1 MIKKDKKGFTLV
13 EMVVVIAII
22 GILAA
27 ILIPALTGYIS
38 KANNDKSKAEA
49 EAAWLEYTAGCKNNG
64 LTPTSTFIYKT
75 EDGTYYEVN
84 TEGVASKTD
93 NHNVT
98 DLSTCKG
105 GIEYNDSSSNGVG
118 GVTSEGGG
126 SSTSESEDEIISR
139 RTDLRGIYRYEAQNG
154 SLEWEVVDNRHQD
167 INTVRL
173 LKGELR
179 QTVDR
184 KADTS
189 PLTNQMMDFDYNVKH
204 LLDDNLTFEINTAS
218 QTYNI
223 NYYDEENV
231 VVANPTAIQIGEEGI
246 DVIRKAEFKSSLY
259 YKQIHYVILELGLK
273 KEDWAEVKVEM
284 EDEFGNTKPIS
295 DVQEVHSTGTFQ
307 KVFFAT
313 DDTDMPGKVKITISK
328 SANDYTP
335 IFIKS
340 LEISSKKYSTG
351 TVLELN
357 DALIKEYRDKNLQAA
372 QANEGTEV
380 EVVGTVT
387 FIDVGFLT
395 GSANLFY
402 VQTKDAAMVV
412 SSTDNKPIVG
422 QYVKIKGTV
431 SSNSLDIN
439 EIFKNPTS
447 IENNFAKWY
456 NGTIDVPCV
465 TFETLKM
472 SDGPEVVPMVLD
484 DIDYN
489 FNEATL
495 PKEGVNV
502 GKSFTL
508 GSGEDAKTV
517 DHLLMNHSLVEAE
530 ELTVEKTYAAVEV
543 DTGFFGLKVTTHYQI
558 VAKNSK
564 EQLIPFFIHENNLT
578 NEQLGLLKG
587 LKKGD
592 KFSFKG
598 GVLYSHPKN
607 NKTYVKLSQQKS
619 VITKL

>member
-105 GIEYNDSSSNGVG
+105 GIEYNDSSSSGVG
-118 GVTSEGGG
+118 GVTSGGG
-126 SSTSESEDEIISR
+126 GISTSESEAEVISR
-139 RTDLRGIYRYEAQNG
+139 RTDLGGIYRYEAQNA
-154 SLEWEVVDNRHQD
+154 SLEWGGNNPHQD
-167 INTVRL
+167 INTVRF

-179 QTVDR
+179 QTVDK

-189 PLTNQMMDFDYNVKH
+189 PRKDQMIDFNYSISH
-204 LLDDNLTFEINTAS
+204 YLDDNLTFEINEAATP
-218 QTYNI
+218 TYQI
-223 NYYDEENV
+223 TYYDEENL
-231 VVANPTAIQIGEEGI
+231 AAAKPIAIQLGEKGS

-259 YKQIHYVILELGLK
+259 YKQIYYVILELGLE

-284 EDEFGNTKPIS
+284 EDEFGNIKPIS
-295 DVQEVHSTGTFQ
+295 DVQEVHSTGSFQ
-307 KVFFAT
+307 TVFFAT
-313 DDTDMPGKVKITISK
+313 DDNDMPGKVKITINK
-328 SANDYTP
+328 SANKYTP

-351 TVLELN
+351 TVIEFD
-357 DALIKEYRDKNLQAA
+357 DAIIKEYRDKNLQAA
-372 QANEGTEV
+372 QASEGTTV
-380 EVVGTVT
+380 DVVGTVT
-387 FIDVGFLT
+387 FIDVGFLS

-402 VQTKDAAMVV
+402 VQTKDAAVAV
-412 SSTDNKPIVG
+412 SSTSQKPIVG
-422 QYVKIKGTV
+422 QYVKLNGKV
-431 SSNSLDIN
+431 SSSSDNLEGSLSNYFTGSLDV
-439 EIFKNPTS
+439 
-447 IENNFAKWY
+447 Y
-456 NGTIDVPCV
+456 CNG
-465 TFETLKM
+465 FETLAM
-472 SDGPEVVPMVLD
+472 SGGPEVVPMVLD
-484 DIDYN
+484 DINYN
-489 FNEATL
+489 FNGATL
-495 PKEGVNV
+495 PKDGVDV
-502 GKSFTL
+502 GKSFTI
-508 GSGEDAKTV
+508 GSGKDAETV
-517 DHLLMNHSLVEAE
+517 NHKLMNYSLVEAE
-530 ELTVEKTYAAVEV
+530 ELTVVKKFHTTSFWW
-543 DTGFFGLKVTTHYQI
+543 DFLGLAEHYEL
-558 VAKNSK
+558 VATNSVGRK
-564 EQLIPFFIHENNLT
+564 IPFFIHKTALT
-578 NEQLGLLKG
+578 EKQKNVLNGLAI
-587 LKKGD
+587 GD

-598 GVLYSHPKN
+598 GVLFAHQKDG
-607 NKTYVKLSQQKS
+607 KTYVKLSSQKS

>member
-1 MIKKDKKGFTLV
+1 MIKKNKKGFTLV

-105 GIEYNDSSSNGVG
+105 GIEYNDSSSSGVG
-118 GVTSEGGG
+118 GVTSGGG
-126 SSTSESEDEIISR
+126 GISTSESEAEIISR
-139 RTDLRGIYRYEAQNG
+139 RTDLGGIYRYEAQNA
-154 SLEWEVVDNRHQD
+154 SLEWGGNNPHQD
-167 INTVRL
+167 INTVRF

-179 QTVDR
+179 QTVDK

-189 PLTNQMMDFDYNVKH
+189 PRKDQMIDFNYSISH
-204 LLDDNLTFEINTAS
+204 YLDDNLTFEINEAATP
-218 QTYNI
+218 TYQI
-223 NYYDEENV
+223 TYYDEENL
-231 VVANPTAIQIGEEGI
+231 AAAKPIAIQLGEKGS

-259 YKQIHYVILELGLK
+259 YKQIYYVVLEIGLLN
-273 KEDWAEVKVEM
+273 EDWAEVKVEM
-284 EDEFGNTKPIS
+284 EDEFGNIKPIS
-295 DVQEVHSTGTFQ
+295 DVQEVHSTGSFQ

-313 DDTDMPGKVKITISK
+313 DDNDMPGKVKITINK
-328 SANDYTP
+328 SANKYTP

-340 LEISSKKYSTG
+340 LEVSSKKYSTG
-351 TVLELN
+351 TVIEFD
-357 DALIKEYRDKNLQAA
+357 DAIIKEYRDKNLQAA
-372 QANEGTEV
+372 QASEGTTV
-380 EVVGTVT
+380 DVVGTVT
-387 FIDVGFLT
+387 FIDVGFLS

-402 VQTKDAAMVV
+402 VQTKDAAVAV
-412 SSTDNKPIVG
+412 SSTSQKPIVG
-422 QYVKIKGTV
+422 QYVKLKGNV
-431 SSNSLDIN
+431 SSSSDNLEGSLSNYFAGSLDVYCN
-439 EIFKNPTS
+439 
-447 IENNFAKWY
+447 
-456 NGTIDVPCV
+456 D
-465 TFETLKM
+465 FETLAM
-472 SDGPEVVPMVLD
+472 SGGPEVVPMVLD
-484 DIDYN
+484 DINYN
-489 FNEATL
+489 FNGAIL
-495 PKEGVNV
+495 PKDGVDV

-517 DHLLMNHSLVEAE
+517 NHKLLNYSLVEAE
-530 ELTVEKTYAAVEV
+530 ELTIVEKFHTTTFWW
-543 DTGFFGLKVTTHYQI
+543 DFFGLAEHYEL
-558 VAKNSK
+558 VATNSVGRK
-564 EQLIPFFIHENNLT
+564 IPFFIHKTALT
-578 NEQLGLLKG
+578 EKQKSVLNSLAV
-587 LKKGD
+587 GD

-598 GVLYSHPKN
+598 GVLFAHQKDG
-607 NKTYVKLSQQKS
+607 KTYVKLSSQKS

>member
-105 GIEYNDSSSNGVG
+105 GIEYNDSSSSQVG
-118 GVTSEGGG
+118 GVTSGGG
-126 SSTSESEDEIISR
+126 GISTSESEAEVISR
-139 RTDLRGIYRYEAQNG
+139 RTDLGGIYRYEAQNA
-154 SLEWEVVDNRHQD
+154 SLEWGGNNPHQD
-167 INTVRL
+167 INTVRF

-179 QTVDR
+179 QTVDK

-189 PLTNQMMDFDYNVKH
+189 PLTNQTMDFNYSISH
-204 LLDDNLTFEINTAS
+204 YLDDNLTFEINTAS
-218 QTYNI
+218 QQAYNI

-231 VVANPTAIQIGEEGI
+231 VVANPTAIQIGEKGI

-259 YKQIHYVILELGLK
+259 YKQIYYVILELGLE

-284 EDEFGNTKPIS
+284 EDEFGNIKPIS
-295 DVQEVHSTGTFQ
+295 DVQEVHSTGAFQ

-313 DDTDMPGKVKITISK
+313 DDSDMPGKVKITISK
-328 SANDYTP
+328 SANNYTP

-340 LEISSKKYSTG
+340 LEVSSKKYSTG
-351 TVLELN
+351 TVIEFD
-357 DALIKEYRDKNLQAA
+357 DAIIREYRDKNLQAA
-372 QANEGTEV
+372 QASKGTQV
-380 EVVGTVT
+380 DVVGTVT
-387 FIDVGFLT
+387 FIDVGFFT
-395 GSANLFY
+395 GAANLFY
-402 VQTKDAAMVV
+402 VQTKDAAVAV
-412 SSTDNKPIVG
+412 SSTTQKPIIG
-422 QYVKIKGTV
+422 QYVKLKGNV
-431 SSNSLDIN
+431 SSSSDNLEGSLSNYFTGSLDVYCN
-439 EIFKNPTS
+439 
-447 IENNFAKWY
+447 
-456 NGTIDVPCV
+456 D
-465 TFETLKM
+465 FETLAM
-472 SDGPEVVPMVLD
+472 SGGPEVVPMGLD

-489 FNEATL
+489 FNGAIL
-495 PKEGVNV
+495 PKDGVDV

-508 GSGEDAKTV
+508 GSGEDAETV
-517 DHLLMNHSLVEAE
+517 NHKLMNYSLVEAE
-530 ELTVEKTYAAVEV
+530 ELTVVEAFHKQKFWWDYAELAVHYE
-543 DTGFFGLKVTTHYQI
+543 LLVT
-558 VAKNSK
+558 NSVGRK
-564 EQLIPFFIHENNLT
+564 IPFFIHKTALT
-578 NEQLGLLKG
+578 EKQKNVLSSLEE
-587 LKKGD
+587 GD

-598 GVLYSHPKN
+598 GVLFAHQNDK
-607 NKTYVKLSQQKS
+607 KTYVKLSSQKS

>member
-1 MIKKDKKGFTLV
+1 MIKKNKKGFTLV

-105 GIEYNDSSSNGVG
+105 GIEYNDSSSSGGG
-118 GVTSEGGG
+118 GVTSGGG
-126 SSTSESEDEIISR
+126 GISTSESEAEVISR
-139 RTDLRGIYRYEAQNG
+139 RTDLGGIYRYEAQNA
-154 SLEWEVVDNRHQD
+154 SLEWGGNNPHQD
-167 INTVRL
+167 INTVRF

-179 QTVDR
+179 QTVDK

-189 PLTNQMMDFDYNVKH
+189 PRKDQMIDFNYSISH
-204 LLDDNLTFEINTAS
+204 YLDDNLTFEINEAATP
-218 QTYNI
+218 TYQI
-223 NYYDEENV
+223 TYYDEENL
-231 VVANPTAIQIGEEGI
+231 AAAKPIAIQLGEKGS

-259 YKQIHYVILELGLK
+259 YKQIYYVVLEIGLLN
-273 KEDWAEVKVEM
+273 EDWAEVKVEM
-284 EDEFGNTKPIS
+284 EDEFGNIKPIS
-295 DVQEVHSTGTFQ
+295 DVQEVHSTGSFQ

-313 DDTDMPGKVKITISK
+313 DDNDMPGKVKITISK
-328 SANDYTP
+328 KANDYTP

-351 TVLELN
+351 TVIEFD
-357 DALIKEYRDKNLQAA
+357 DAIIKEYRDKNLQAA
-372 QANEGTEV
+372 QASEGTTV
-380 EVVGTVT
+380 DVVGTVT
-387 FIDVGFLT
+387 FIDVGFLS

-402 VQTKDAAMVV
+402 VQTKDAAVAV
-412 SSTDNKPIVG
+412 SSTSQKPIVG
-422 QYVKIKGTV
+422 QYVKLNGKV
-431 SSNSLDIN
+431 SSSSDNLEGSLSNYFTGSLDV
-439 EIFKNPTS
+439 
-447 IENNFAKWY
+447 Y
-456 NGTIDVPCV
+456 CNG
-465 TFETLKM
+465 FETLAM
-472 SDGPEVVPMVLD
+472 SGGPEVVPMVLD
-484 DIDYN
+484 DINYN
-489 FNEATL
+489 FNGAIL
-495 PKEGVNV
+495 PKDGVDV

-508 GSGEDAKTV
+508 GSGKDAETV
-517 DHLLMNHSLVEAE
+517 NHKLMNYSLVEAE
-530 ELTVEKTYAAVEV
+530 ELTVVEKFHTTSFWW
-543 DTGFFGLKVTTHYQI
+543 DFFGLAEHYEL
-558 VAKNSK
+558 VATNSVGRK
-564 EQLIPFFIHENNLT
+564 IPFFIHKTALT
-578 NEQLGLLKG
+578 EKQKNVLNSLAI
-587 LKKGD
+587 GD

-598 GVLYSHPKN
+598 GVLFAHQKD
-607 NKTYVKLSQQKS
+607 NKTYVKLSSQKS

>member
-1 MIKKDKKGFTLV
+1 MIKKNKKGFTLV

-118 GVTSEGGG
+118 GVTSGGG
-126 SSTSESEDEIISR
+126 GISTSESEAEVISR
-139 RTDLRGIYRYEAQNG
+139 RTDLGGIYRYEAQNA
-154 SLEWEVVDNRHQD
+154 SLEWGGNNPHQD
-167 INTVRL
+167 INTVRF

-179 QTVDR
+179 QTVDK

-189 PLTNQMMDFDYNVKH
+189 PRKDQMIDFNYSISH
-204 LLDDNLTFEINTAS
+204 YLDDNLTFEINEAATP
-218 QTYNI
+218 TYQI
-223 NYYDEENV
+223 TYYDEENL
-231 VVANPTAIQIGEEGI
+231 AAAKPIAIQLGEKGS

-259 YKQIHYVILELGLK
+259 YKQIYYVVLEIGLLN
-273 KEDWAEVKVEM
+273 EDWAEVKVEM
-284 EDEFGNTKPIS
+284 EDEFGNIKPIS
-295 DVQEVHSTGTFQ
+295 DVQEVHSTGSFQ

-313 DDTDMPGKVKITISK
+313 DDNDMPGKVKITINK
-328 SANDYTP
+328 SANKYTP

-351 TVLELN
+351 TVIEFD
-357 DALIKEYRDKNLQAA
+357 DAIIKEYRDKNLQAA
-372 QANEGTEV
+372 QASEGTTV
-380 EVVGTVT
+380 DVVGTVT
-387 FIDVGFLT
+387 FIDVGFLS

-402 VQTKDAAMVV
+402 VQTKDAAVAV
-412 SSTDNKPIVG
+412 SSTSQKPIVG
-422 QYVKIKGTV
+422 QYVKLNGKV
-431 SSNSLDIN
+431 SSSSDNLEGSLSNYFTGSLDV
-439 EIFKNPTS
+439 
-447 IENNFAKWY
+447 Y
-456 NGTIDVPCV
+456 CNG
-465 TFETLKM
+465 FETLAM
-472 SDGPEVVPMVLD
+472 SGGPEVVPMVLD
-484 DIDYN
+484 DINYN
-489 FNEATL
+489 FNGAIL
-495 PKEGVNV
+495 PKDGVDV

-508 GSGEDAKTV
+508 GSGKDAETV
-517 DHLLMNHSLVEAE
+517 NHKLMNYSLVEAE
-530 ELTVEKTYAAVEV
+530 ELTVVEKFHTTSFWW
-543 DTGFFGLKVTTHYQI
+543 DFLGLAEHYEL
-558 VAKNSK
+558 VATNSVGRK
-564 EQLIPFFIHENNLT
+564 IPFFIHKTALT
-578 NEQLGLLKG
+578 EKQKNVLNGLAI
-587 LKKGD
+587 GD

-598 GVLYSHPKN
+598 GVLFAHQKD
-607 NKTYVKLSQQKS
+607 NKTYVKLSSQKS

>member
-1 MIKKDKKGFTLV
+1 MIKKNKKGFTLV

-105 GIEYNDSSSNGVG
+105 GIEYNDSSSSGVG
-118 GVTSEGGG
+118 GVTSGGG
-126 SSTSESEDEIISR
+126 GISTSESEAEVISR
-139 RTDLRGIYRYEAQNG
+139 RTDLGGIYRYEAQNA
-154 SLEWEVVDNRHQD
+154 SLEWGGNNPHQD
-167 INTVRL
+167 INTVRF

-179 QTVDR
+179 QTVDK

-189 PLTNQMMDFDYNVKH
+189 PRKDQMIDFNYSISH
-204 LLDDNLTFEINTAS
+204 YLDDNLTFEINEAATP
-218 QTYNI
+218 TYQI
-223 NYYDEENV
+223 TYYDEENL
-231 VVANPTAIQIGEEGI
+231 AAAKPIAIQLGEKGS

-259 YKQIHYVILELGLK
+259 YKQIYYVVLEIGLLN
-273 KEDWAEVKVEM
+273 EDWAEVKVEM
-284 EDEFGNTKPIS
+284 EDEFGNIKPIS
-295 DVQEVHSTGTFQ
+295 DVQEVHSTGYFQ

-313 DDTDMPGKVKITISK
+313 DDNDMPGKVKITISK
-328 SANDYTP
+328 SANNYTP

-340 LEISSKKYSTG
+340 LEVSSKKYSTG
-351 TVLELN
+351 TVIEFD
-357 DALIKEYRDKNLQAA
+357 DAIIKEYRDKNLQAA
-372 QANEGTEV
+372 QASEGTTV
-380 EVVGTVT
+380 DVVGTVT
-387 FIDVGFLT
+387 FIDVGFLS

-402 VQTKDAAMVV
+402 VQTKDAAVAV
-412 SSTDNKPIVG
+412 SNTTKKPIVG
-422 QYVKIKGTV
+422 QYVKLNGKV
-431 SSNSLDIN
+431 SSSSDNLEGSLSNYFTGSLDV
-439 EIFKNPTS
+439 
-447 IENNFAKWY
+447 Y
-456 NGTIDVPCV
+456 CNG
-465 TFETLKM
+465 FETLAM
-472 SDGPEVVPMVLD
+472 SGGPEVVPMVLD
-484 DIDYN
+484 DINYN
-489 FNEATL
+489 FNGAIL
-495 PKEGVNV
+495 PKDGVDV

-517 DHLLMNHSLVEAE
+517 NHKLMNYSLVEAE
-530 ELTVEKTYAAVEV
+530 ELTVVEKIHTTSFWW
-543 DTGFFGLKVTTHYQI
+543 DFLGLAEHYEL
-558 VAKNSK
+558 VATNSVGRK
-564 EQLIPFFIHENNLT
+564 IPFFIHKTALT
-578 NEQLGLLKG
+578 EKQKNVLNGLAI
-587 LKKGD
+587 GD

-598 GVLYSHPKN
+598 GVLFAHQKD
-607 NKTYVKLSQQKS
+607 NKTYVKLSSQKS

>member
-1 MIKKDKKGFTLV
+1 MIKKNKKGFTLV

-105 GIEYNDSSSNGVG
+105 GIEYNDSSSSGVG
-118 GVTSEGGG
+118 GVTSGGG
-126 SSTSESEDEIISR
+126 GISTSESEAEIISR
-139 RTDLRGIYRYEAQNG
+139 RTDLGGIYRYEAQNA
-154 SLEWEVVDNRHQD
+154 SLEWGGNNPHQD
-167 INTVRL
+167 INTVRF

-179 QTVDR
+179 QTVDK

-189 PLTNQMMDFDYNVKH
+189 PRKDQMIDFNYSISH
-204 LLDDNLTFEINTAS
+204 YLDDNLTFEINEAATP
-218 QTYNI
+218 TYQI
-223 NYYDEENV
+223 TYYDEENL
-231 VVANPTAIQIGEEGI
+231 AAAKPIAIQLGEKGS

-259 YKQIHYVILELGLK
+259 YKQIYYVVLEIGLLN
-273 KEDWAEVKVEM
+273 EDWAEVKVEM
-284 EDEFGNTKPIS
+284 EDEFGNIKPIS
-295 DVQEVHSTGTFQ
+295 DVQEVHSTGSFQ

-313 DDTDMPGKVKITISK
+313 DDNDMPGKVKITINK
-328 SANDYTP
+328 SANKYTP

-340 LEISSKKYSTG
+340 LEVSSKKYSTG
-351 TVLELN
+351 TVIEFD
-357 DALIKEYRDKNLQAA
+357 DAIIKEYRDKNLQAA
-372 QANEGTEV
+372 QASEGTTV
-380 EVVGTVT
+380 DVVGTVT
-387 FIDVGFLT
+387 FIDVGFLS

-402 VQTKDAAMVV
+402 VQTKDAAVAV
-412 SSTDNKPIVG
+412 SSTSQKPIVG
-422 QYVKIKGTV
+422 QYVKLNGKV
-431 SSNSLDIN
+431 SSSSDNLEGSLSNYFTGSLDV
-439 EIFKNPTS
+439 
-447 IENNFAKWY
+447 Y
-456 NGTIDVPCV
+456 CNG
-465 TFETLKM
+465 FETLAM
-472 SDGPEVVPMVLD
+472 SGGPEVVPMVLD
-484 DIDYN
+484 DINYN
-489 FNEATL
+489 FNGAIL
-495 PKEGVNV
+495 PKDGVDV

-517 DHLLMNHSLVEAE
+517 NHKLMNYSLVEAE
-530 ELTVEKTYAAVEV
+530 ELTVVEKFHTTSFWW
-543 DTGFFGLKVTTHYQI
+543 DFFGLAEHYEL
-558 VAKNSK
+558 VATNSVGRK
-564 EQLIPFFIHENNLT
+564 IPFFIHKTALT
-578 NEQLGLLKG
+578 EKQKSVLNSLAV
-587 LKKGD
+587 GD

-598 GVLYSHPKN
+598 GVLFAHQKDG
-607 NKTYVKLSQQKS
+607 KTYVKLSSQKS

>member
-1 MIKKDKKGFTLV
+1 MIKKNKKGFTLV

-105 GIEYNDSSSNGVG
+105 GIEYNDSSSSGVG
-118 GVTSEGGG
+118 GVTSGGG
-126 SSTSESEDEIISR
+126 GISTSESEAEVISR
-139 RTDLRGIYRYEAQNG
+139 RTDLGGIYRYEAQNA
-154 SLEWEVVDNRHQD
+154 SLEWGGNNPHQD
-167 INTVRL
+167 INTVRF

-179 QTVDR
+179 QTVDK

-189 PLTNQMMDFDYNVKH
+189 PRKDQMIDFNYSISH
-204 LLDDNLTFEINTAS
+204 YLDDNLTFEINEAATP
-218 QTYNI
+218 TYQI
-223 NYYDEENV
+223 TYYDEENL
-231 VVANPTAIQIGEEGI
+231 AAAKPIAIQLGEKGS

-259 YKQIHYVILELGLK
+259 YKQIYYVVLEIGLLN
-273 KEDWAEVKVEM
+273 EDWAEVKVEM
-284 EDEFGNTKPIS
+284 EDEFGNIKPIS
-295 DVQEVHSTGTFQ
+295 DVQEVHSTGSFQ

-313 DDTDMPGKVKITISK
+313 DDNDMPGKVKITINK
-328 SANDYTP
+328 SANKYTP

-340 LEISSKKYSTG
+340 LEVSSKKYSTG
-351 TVLELN
+351 TVIEFD
-357 DALIKEYRDKNLQAA
+357 DAIIKEYRDKNLQAA
-372 QANEGTEV
+372 QASEGTTV
-380 EVVGTVT
+380 DVVGTVT
-387 FIDVGFLT
+387 FIDVGFLS

-402 VQTKDAAMVV
+402 VQTKDAAVAV
-412 SSTDNKPIVG
+412 SSTSQKPIVG
-422 QYVKIKGTV
+422 QYVKLNGKV
-431 SSNSLDIN
+431 SSSSDNLEGSLSNYFTGSLDV
-439 EIFKNPTS
+439 
-447 IENNFAKWY
+447 Y
-456 NGTIDVPCV
+456 CNG
-465 TFETLKM
+465 FETLAM
-472 SDGPEVVPMVLD
+472 SGGPEVVPMVLD
-484 DIDYN
+484 DINYN
-489 FNEATL
+489 FNGAIL
-495 PKEGVNV
+495 PKDGVDV

-517 DHLLMNHSLVEAE
+517 NHKLMNYSLVEAE
-530 ELTVEKTYAAVEV
+530 ELTVVEKFHTTSFWW
-543 DTGFFGLKVTTHYQI
+543 DFFGLAEHYEL
-558 VAKNSK
+558 VATNSVGRK
-564 EQLIPFFIHENNLT
+564 IPFFIHKTALT
-578 NEQLGLLKG
+578 EKQKSVLNSLAV
-587 LKKGD
+587 GD

-598 GVLYSHPKN
+598 GVLFAHQKDG
-607 NKTYVKLSQQKS
+607 KTYVKLSSQKS

>member
-1 MIKKDKKGFTLV
+1 MIKKNKKGFTLV

-105 GIEYNDSSSNGVG
+105 GIEYNDSSSSGVG
-118 GVTSEGGG
+118 GVTSGGG
-126 SSTSESEDEIISR
+126 GISTSESEAEVISR
-139 RTDLRGIYRYEAQNG
+139 RTDLGGIYRYEAQNA
-154 SLEWEVVDNRHQD
+154 SLEWGGNNPHQD
-167 INTVRL
+167 INTVRF

-179 QTVDR
+179 QTVDK

-189 PLTNQMMDFDYNVKH
+189 PRKDQMIDFNYSISH
-204 LLDDNLTFEINTAS
+204 YLDDNLTFEINEAATP
-218 QTYNI
+218 TYQI
-223 NYYDEENV
+223 TYYDEENL
-231 VVANPTAIQIGEEGI
+231 AAAKPIAIQLGEKGS

-259 YKQIHYVILELGLK
+259 YKQIYYVVLEIGLLN
-273 KEDWAEVKVEM
+273 EDWAEVKVEM
-284 EDEFGNTKPIS
+284 EDEFGNIKPIS
-295 DVQEVHSTGTFQ
+295 DVQEVHSTGSFQ

-313 DDTDMPGKVKITISK
+313 DDNDMPGKVKITINK
-328 SANDYTP
+328 SANKYTP

-340 LEISSKKYSTG
+340 LEVSSKKYSTG
-351 TVLELN
+351 TVIEFD
-357 DALIKEYRDKNLQAA
+357 DAIIKEYRDKNLQAA
-372 QANEGTEV
+372 QASEGTTV
-380 EVVGTVT
+380 DVVGTVT
-387 FIDVGFLT
+387 FIDVGFLS

-402 VQTKDAAMVV
+402 VQTKDAAVAV
-412 SSTDNKPIVG
+412 SSTSQKPIVG
-422 QYVKIKGTV
+422 QYVKLKGNV
-431 SSNSLDIN
+431 SSSSDNLEGSLSNYFAGSLDVYCN
-439 EIFKNPTS
+439 
-447 IENNFAKWY
+447 
-456 NGTIDVPCV
+456 D
-465 TFETLKM
+465 FETLAM
-472 SDGPEVVPMVLD
+472 SGGPEVVPMGLD

-489 FNEATL
+489 FNGATL
-495 PKEGVNV
+495 PKDGVDV

-508 GSGEDAKTV
+508 GTGKDAETV
-517 DHLLMNHSLVEAE
+517 NHKLLNYSLVEAE
-530 ELTVEKTYAAVEV
+530 ELTIVEKFHTTTFWW
-543 DTGFFGLKVTTHYQI
+543 DFFGLAEHYEL
-558 VAKNSK
+558 VATNSVGRK
-564 EQLIPFFIHENNLT
+564 IPFFIHKTALT
-578 NEQLGLLKG
+578 EKQKSVLNSLAV
-587 LKKGD
+587 GD

-598 GVLYSHPKN
+598 GVLFAHQKDG
-607 NKTYVKLSQQKS
+607 KTYVKLSSQKS

>member
-1 MIKKDKKGFTLV
+1 MIKKNKKGFTLV

-49 EAAWLEYTAGCKNNG
+49 EAACLEYTAGCKNNG

-105 GIEYNDSSSNGVG
+105 GIEYNDSSSSGVG
-118 GVTSEGGG
+118 GVTSGGG
-126 SSTSESEDEIISR
+126 GISTSESEAEVISR
-139 RTDLRGIYRYEAQNG
+139 RTDLGGIYRYEAQNK
-154 SLEWEVVDNRHQD
+154 SLEWGGGEDNRHKD

-259 YKQIHYVILELGLK
+259 YKQIYYVVLELGL
-273 KEDWAEVKVEM
+273 EDGDWAEVKVEM
-284 EDEFGNTKPIS
+284 EDEFGNIKPIS
-295 DVQEVHSTGTFQ
+295 DVQEVHSTGSFQ

-313 DDTDMPGKVKITISK
+313 DDNDMPGKVKITISK
-328 SANDYTP
+328 SANNYTP

-340 LEISSKKYSTG
+340 LEVSSKKYSTG
-351 TVLELN
+351 TVIEFD
-357 DALIKEYRDKNLQAA
+357 DAIIKEYRDKNLQAA
-372 QANEGTEV
+372 QASKGTQV
-380 EVVGTVT
+380 DVVGTVT
-387 FIDVGFLT
+387 FIDVGFLS

-402 VQTKDAAMVV
+402 VQTKDAAVAV
-412 SSTDNKPIVG
+412 SSTSQKPIVG
-422 QYVKIKGTV
+422 QYVKLNGKV
-431 SSNSLDIN
+431 SSSSDNLEGSLSNYFTGSLDV
-439 EIFKNPTS
+439 
-447 IENNFAKWY
+447 Y
-456 NGTIDVPCV
+456 CNG
-465 TFETLKM
+465 FETLAM
-472 SDGPEVVPMVLD
+472 SGGPEVVPMVLD
-484 DIDYN
+484 DINYN
-489 FNEATL
+489 FNGAIL
-495 PKEGVNV
+495 PKDGVDV

-508 GSGEDAKTV
+508 GSGKDAETV
-517 DHLLMNHSLVEAE
+517 NHKLMNYSLVEAE
-530 ELTVEKTYAAVEV
+530 ELTVVEKFHTTSFWW
-543 DTGFFGLKVTTHYQI
+543 DFLGLAEHYEL
-558 VAKNSK
+558 VATNSVGRK
-564 EQLIPFFIHENNLT
+564 IPFFIHKTALT
-578 NEQLGLLKG
+578 EKQKNVLNSLAI
-587 LKKGD
+587 GD

-598 GVLYSHPKN
+598 GVLFAHQNDK
-607 NKTYVKLSQQKS
+607 KTYVKLSSQKS